1 MTSFIRQVEIAPP
14 TSIDVT
20 RKQKFLEPKFQG
32 LDELYLSIFSRWLK
46 EEVKKDKALKLAHYV
61 SSYDDVMCTTLT
73 VNLLSIYELSVP
85 DFSSDDSLPAATG

>member
-32 LDELYLSIFSRWLK
+32 LDELYLSIFSRWLN

-61 SSYDDVMCTTLT
+61 SGYDDVMCTTLT